1 VAGPV
6 TGAEKQELGKNPP
19 PLNHYRKV
27 LVSEVLPTVMAAEK
41 EGDLKFQFITFFIFC
56 STTVYP
62 DSRPNGFY
70 E

>member
-1 VAGPV
+1 MNVILSVAYI

-41 EGDLKFQFITFFIFC
+41 AGPPLRIENGTLAFVFF
-56 STTVYP
+56 SVV
-62 DSRPNGFY
+62 N
-70 E
+70 

>member
-41 EGDLKFQFITFFIFC
+41 EGDLKFTAYNFFSIFC
-56 STTVYP
+56 PTVYP